1 MRFVRYIAGG
11 LAVLVLGVFVA
22 LLVTQRSAVVA
33 REVFIAR
40 PPMAV
45 WAVLVRA
52 SEYPAWN
59 PFIQRVDGTLAVGAR
74 VVIALGDE
82 ADRMEFRPV
91 VLDMVPGSVLRWR
104 GSLGPGGLFD
114 GEHSFVL
121 TAEGGGT
128 KLVQSERFSGLLVG
142 RLTEGL
148 LQDTGDSFG
157 AMNSAL
163 KARVEATQ

>member
-1 MRFVRYIAGG
+1 MRFVRYIVGG
-11 LAVLVLGVFVA
+11 LAVLVLAVFVA
-22 LLVTQRSAVVA
+22 LLVTQQNAVVA
-33 REVFIAR
+33 REILIAR
-40 PPMAV
+40 PPMVV
-45 WAVLVRA
+45 WGVLVRTGD
-52 SEYPAWN
+52 YPAWN
-59 PFIQRVDGTLAVGAR
+59 PFIQRVDGSLAVGAR

-82 ADRMEFRPV
+82 AHRMEFRPV
-91 VLDMVPGSVLRWR
+91 VLEMEPGSVLRWR

-121 TAEGGGT
+121 TAEGRGT

-148 LQDTGDSFG
+148 LRDTGDSFS

-163 KARVEATQ
+163 KSRVEAEQ